1 MLRAGSH
8 VTNRVLQF
16 VPRGLAPAY
25 GQSRSNNE
33 TRFMV
38 MMGYQGR
45 LKAPTAL
52 PRPPRPLRMGSTP
65 ALR

>member
-25 GQSRSNNE
+25 GQYRSNK
-33 TRFMV
+33 V

-45 LKAPTAL
+45 RKAPTAL
-52 PRPPRPLRMGSTP
+52 ARPPRPLRMGSTP